1 MKRNILNLFFYSF
14 IALSCSN
21 TVAEIKIK
29 KLENGWLGLTEQTD
43 PFNSSVVKVI
53 QITKE
58 GFTFKCGELNMEA
71 KSHGF
76 ESLSF
81 GAELKYLI
89 DENAAKNK
97 TGKYSTYLGGS
108 DMVTDSRYYSFKMN
122 AEDVNA
128 MKNGS
133 SMKVAGK
140 FGNSGWET
148 RSLNLV
154 GFTSAY
160 NTMCSK

>member
-1 MKRNILNLFFYSF
+1 MKRNMLKLFFYSF
-14 IALSCSN
+14 FALSCSN
-21 TVAEIKIK
+21 AVAEIKVK
-29 KLENGWLGLTEQTD
+29 QLENGWLGLTEQTD

-58 GFTFKCGELNMEA
+58 GFTFKCGELNMEGGA
-71 KSHGF
+71 TGF

-81 GAELKYLI
+81 GAEMKYLI
-89 DENAAKNK
+89 DQNAAQNK

-133 SMKVAGK
+133 SMKVAGR
-140 FGNSGWET
+140 FGNLGWET
-148 RSLNLV
+148 KSINLI
-154 GFTSAY
+154 GFASAY
-160 NTMCSK
+160 NMMCNK